1 MSQATRWDYQLNQ
14 VEMAISNLMNEASL
28 NPDPVASSA
37 TIADR
42 DQIDQSLARIAVDSD
57 KVMQAA
63 RKAQM
68 GGRANAAI
76 GWWTKQFAAKVKSVS
91 TEYVALQNRKMWLR
105 LLKARFAGVSSQDS
119 LDLQAK
125 HLVDLALRKKQLV
138 EIESELKR
146 QMETI
151 VHERERLKSDYQAL
165 GIADENW
172 SASGSFQSRLGVTL
186 DHARENP
193 SAKAFSDWLNVMSVP
208 AVYPEEDQWLR
219 KVDED
224 LREKSGSLAE
234 QCRTL
239 ASSIATGA
247 GIADKISTLH
257 FKNTMDQV
265 TALNNQLVRRFAA
278 LKSLPVRQSRPK
290 VVQNHQKNGT
300 TSAHR

>member
-14 VEMAISNLMNEASL
+14 VEMSIADLMNEASL
-28 NPDPVASSA
+28 TPDPVASSA

-57 KVMQAA
+57 KVIQAA
-63 RKAQM
+63 RKAQT

-76 GWWTKQFAAKVKSVS
+76 GWWTKQFATKVKSVS
-91 TEYVALQNRKMWLR
+91 IEYVSLQNRKMWLR
-105 LLKARFAGVSSQDS
+105 LLQERFAGVSAKDS
-119 LDLQAK
+119 LDLQAR

-138 EIESELKR
+138 EMEFELRR
-146 QMETI
+146 QMDVVI
-151 VHERERLKSDYQAL
+151 WDREQLKSDYQAL

-172 SASGSFQSRLGVTL
+172 SASGSFQSRLGVNF

-208 AVYPEEDQWLR
+208 SVHPEEDQWLR

-234 QCRTL
+234 QCSAL
-239 ASSIATGA
+239 ASAIATGA

-290 VVQNHQKNGT
+290 VVQNNQKNGT

>member
-1 MSQATRWDYQLNQ
+1 MSQATRWDFQLNQ
-14 VEMAISNLMNEASL
+14 VEMAISDLMNEASL
-28 NPDPVASSA
+28 KPDPVASSA

-57 KVMQAA
+57 KVIQAA

-76 GWWTKQFAAKVKSVS
+76 GWWTKQFAMKVKAVS

-105 LLKARFAGVSSQDS
+105 LLQARFSGIPAKDS

-138 EIESELKR
+138 EIEADLKR
-146 QMETI
+146 QMDSI
-151 VHERERLKSDYQAL
+151 VREREQLRSDYYAL

-186 DHARENP
+186 DHARDNP
-193 SAKAFSDWLNVMSVP
+193 SAKAFSEWLSAISVP
-208 AVYPEEDQWLR
+208 SVHPEEDQWLR
-219 KVDED
+219 KVDDD
-224 LREKSGSLAE
+224 LRVKSGSLAE

-239 ASSIATGA
+239 ASAIATGA

-265 TALNNQLVRRFAA
+265 VALNNQLVRRFAA

-290 VVQNHQKNGT
+290 LVQNHQKSGT